1 MSLTGIAGVILAAG
15 ESSRMG
21 RDKALL
27 PWPPAS
33 ANAKPSA
40 GPQSTILSSAIQAFL
55 GFCDITIVVAGRN
68 EPALRPVVYACGA
81 SIICNPAPERGQF
94 SSMQTG
100 LQEVLN
106 LGRDSAMITLIDRP
120 PPRSE
125 TLNAL
130 VNAFASREHGVW
142 AIVPEH
148 GGQHGH
154 PILIGREMM
163 EAFLRAPAT
172 GNAREVEHA
181 NQDRIRY
188 VPVKDA
194 FVRTNID
201 TPTDYAT
208 LQSGI

>member
-1 MSLTGIAGVILAAG
+1 MSWSGIAGVILAAG

-33 ANAKPSA
+33 ANAKPPA

-81 SIICNPAPERGQF
+81 SIISNPAPERGQF

-142 AIVPEH
+142 AIVPECE
-148 GGQHGH
+148 GKHGH
-154 PILIGREMM
+154 PILIGREMI

-172 GNAREVEHA
+172 GNAREIEHA
-181 NQDRIRY
+181 NQNRIRY
-188 VPVKDA
+188 VAVNDA
-194 FVRTNID
+194 LVTTNID
-201 TPTDYAT
+201 TPNDYAM

>member
-1 MSLTGIAGVILAAG
+1 MTGIAGVILAAG

>member
-1 MSLTGIAGVILAAG
+1 MSLAGIAGVILAAG

-33 ANAKPSA
+33 ATAKPSTS
-40 GPQSTILSSAIQAFL
+40 PQSTILSSAIRAFL
-55 GFCDITIVVAGRN
+55 GFCDVTIVVAGRN

-106 LGRDSAMITLIDRP
+106 VGRDSAMITLVDRP
-120 PPRSE
+120 PARSE
-125 TLNAL
+125 TLNVL
-130 VNAFASREHGVW
+130 VNAFVSREHGVW
-142 AIVPEH
+142 AIVPEYE
-148 GGQHGH
+148 GKHGH
-154 PILIGREMM
+154 PIVIGREMM

-172 GNAREVEHA
+172 GNAREIEHA
-181 NQDRIRY
+181 NQNKIRY
-188 VPVKDA
+188 LAVKDA
-194 FVRTNID
+194 LITTNID
-201 TPTDYAT
+201 TPNDFAT
-208 LQSGI
+208 LQPGI

>member
-1 MSLTGIAGVILAAG
+1 MSLSGIAGVILAAG

>member
-55 GFCDITIVVAGRN
+55 GFCDITIVVSGRN

>member
-1 MSLTGIAGVILAAG
+1 
-15 ESSRMG
+15 MG

>member
-1 MSLTGIAGVILAAG
+1 MTGIAGVILAAG

-188 VPVKDA
+188 VAVNDA
-194 FVRTNID
+194 LVTTNID
-201 TPTDYAT
+201 TPNEYAM

>member
-1 MSLTGIAGVILAAG
+1 MILSGIAGVILAAG
-15 ESSRMG
+15 ESSRLG

-33 ANAKPSA
+33 ATAKPSTS
-40 GPQSTILSSAIQAFL
+40 PQSTILSSAIRAFL

-106 LGRDSAMITLIDRP
+106 LGRDSAMITLVDRP
-120 PPRSE
+120 PARSE
-125 TLNAL
+125 TLNVL
-130 VNAFASREHGVW
+130 VNAFVSREHGVW
-142 AIVPEH
+142 AIVPEC
-148 GGQHGH
+148 GEKHGH
-154 PILIGREMM
+154 PILIGREMI

-172 GNAREVEHA
+172 GNAREIEHA
-181 NQDRIRY
+181 NQNRIRY
-188 VPVKDA
+188 VAVNDA
-194 FVRTNID
+194 LVTTNID
-201 TPTDYAT
+201 TPNDYAM